1 MRGERV
7 QHGGERWARG
17 PQGPC
22 GSRPAAEHGLCTG
35 GAGGGGGCGWGPSAP
50 QGADAELQAHR
61 SAAGTDGGPHC
72 HRDPGEGQESRFLT
86 LPLPQGGDEQIPKG
100 PQAQASGGWC
110 VTSEAPGAS
119 AASTCVTGAR
129 SREPGHQLGP
139 APPRPPHPASGTCG
153 RPPAPGEGPPCA
165 GATLGV
171 SGPPRARQSLPSPG
185 VGGGVLFACCTVGS
199 SLRESGRALSRGPA
213 TRACGSG

>member
-1 MRGERV
+1 MWPPPRG
-7 QHGGERWARG
+7 
-17 PQGPC
+17 
-22 GSRPAAEHGLCTG
+22 AEHGLCTG

-119 AASTCVTGAR
+119 AASMCVTGAC
-129 SREPGHQLGP
+129 SREPGHRLGP
-139 APPRPPHPASGTCG
+139 SPLNFNTNKTQ
-153 RPPAPGEGPPCA
+153 
-165 GATLGV
+165 TLEKHENN
-171 SGPPRARQSLPSPG
+171 SSNFFFQFFSKKTQESTKPTRNPKSKQRQI
-185 VGGGVLFACCTVGS
+185 
-199 SLRESGRALSRGPA
+199 
-213 TRACGSG
+213 